1 MDDYQLYQMVIDA
14 YEACRAEAMSCP
26 WCGLSYLSYN
36 TEEEHHPDCDWLKV
50 KRLSNYGDENTV

>member
-1 MDDYQLYQMVIDA
+1 MVIDA

-50 KRLSNYGDENTV
+50 KRLSNYGNENTV